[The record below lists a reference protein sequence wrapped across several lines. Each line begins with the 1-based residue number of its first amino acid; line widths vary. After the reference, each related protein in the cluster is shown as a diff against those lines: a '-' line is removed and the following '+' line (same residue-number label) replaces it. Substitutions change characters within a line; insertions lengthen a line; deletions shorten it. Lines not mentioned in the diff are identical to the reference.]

1 MPKKHVTTYDE
12 LVFYA
17 KDILEQLDQFPLTSA
32 GINRKYLVE
41 AISNSKPRKE
51 SKK

>member
-1 MPKKHVTTYDE
+1 MGKHVTTYAE

-32 GINRKYLVE
+32 GVDRSYLVRAIAE
-41 AISNSKPRKE
+41 AKE
-51 SKK
+51 DKKK